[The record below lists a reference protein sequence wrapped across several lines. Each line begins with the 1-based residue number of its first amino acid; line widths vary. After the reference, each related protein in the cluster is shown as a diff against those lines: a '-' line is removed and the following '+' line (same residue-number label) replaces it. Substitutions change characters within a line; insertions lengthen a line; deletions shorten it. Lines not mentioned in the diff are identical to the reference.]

1 MEIFKPGSFFDLSTV
16 KFGHILRRYDL
27 VWEIIRDIK
36 DICLEYANGK
46 PNIVAEIGC
55 FQKPLPDTIVIWQD
69 RIYRHGFRILGGD
82 PTKGTFKVAID
93 GEETFEAS
101 VIYAGAILW
110 DEKIWIGKGVVIEP
124 GALVKGPTVI
134 GDGSEVRQGAYVRGR
149 ALIGERCV
157 VGHTTEVK
165 NAVFLDEAKAGHF
178 AYVGDSILGKN
189 VNLGAGTK
197 LANLKMNRRMV
208 TIRIEGEEIP
218 TNLHKLGA
226 VLGDGTETGCN
237 SVTNPGVLIGPRGLV
252 WPGVVVPSGYY
263 PPDSSLTAY

>member
-1 MEIFKPGSFFDLSTV
+1 MDIFSPGSFFDLSTV
-16 KFGHILRRYDL
+16 HFGQILKRYDL

-36 DICLEYANGK
+36 DICLEYVNGK
-46 PNIVAEIGC
+46 PSIVGEIGC
-55 FQKPLPDTIVIWQD
+55 FQKPLPETIVIWND
-69 RIYRHGFRILGGD
+69 KIYRSGFKIHGGD
-82 PTKGTFKVAID
+82 PTKGTFRVTIH
-93 GEETFEAS
+93 GEETTEAS
-101 VIYAGAILW
+101 VIFGGAILW
-110 DEKIWIGKGVVIEP
+110 DEKIWLGKGVVIEP

-134 GDGSEVRQGAYVRGR
+134 GNGSEIRQGAYLRGR
-149 ALIGERCV
+149 ILIGERCV

-165 NAVFLDEAKAGHF
+165 NAIFLDQSKAGHF

-208 TIRIEGEEIP
+208 TIRVEGEEIA
-218 TNLHKLGA
+218 TNLNKLGA

-263 PPDSSLTAY
+263 PPNSSLTAH